1 MFKPFYTA
9 VMVAFL
15 SVPVQAGADA
25 LGQLRALGTAP
36 EGLSIELRA
45 VDVQSESAAA
55 EGVLRPGDRIAFSL
69 SGVENA
75 TLYIL
80 NMDAAGA
87 VQMIYPNRFAP
98 RPGPQSD
105 AVALIPAER
114 AAYVLEVSGEPGPE
128 MIKVFALDG
137 DAAAFDALLSTVFD
151 RTVAFPPAK
160 GGAEDVLQAL
170 TRFIAENGAGLRTA
184 TLDYRIER

>member
-1 MFKPFYTA
+1 MFKPFSIV
-9 VMVAFL
+9 VMAAFL
-15 SVPVQAGADA
+15 SLPVQAGADA
-25 LGQLRALGTAP
+25 LAQLRALGPAP

-45 VDVQSESAAA
+45 VDVQSASAAA
-55 EGVLRPGDRIAFSL
+55 DGVLRPGDRIAFSL

-75 TLYIL
+75 TLFVL

-98 RPGPQSD
+98 RPGPQPD
-105 AVALIPAER
+105 ALALIPAER
-114 AAYVLEVSGEPGPE
+114 AAYVLEVRGEPGPE
-128 MIKVFALDG
+128 VIKVFALDG
-137 DAAAFDALLSTVFD
+137 DAVAFDALLSKLFD

-160 GGAEDVLQAL
+160 GGSEDVLQAL
-170 TRFIAENGAGLRTA
+170 TRFIADNGAGLRTA